1 MFDIMLKKCEE
12 LYRSNFDASKK
23 ISISEYNENNNERE
37 YLGLICGKGVLVIDM
52 FIEKYGCNE
61 KTLKN
66 ITLDLLNFK
75 DGVTI
80 VDFEGIL
87 IKYYGDGVKE
97 FFKKWIYTADIDIG
111 SEFFLLERRKSV

>member
-1 MFDIMLKKCEE
+1 MLKKCEE

-66 ITLDLLNFK
+66 IALDLLNFK